1 MHNAAITAITL
12 GNYENVISDDFKL
25 TPTFSNYID
34 SDGFTLTPTPTFS
47 NYFESAVGKLAIA
60 DIKMVLM
67 LVFKNERIM

>member
-12 GNYENVISDDFKL
+12 ANYENVISDDFKL
-25 TPTFSNYID
+25 TATFSNYID